1 MSNRNSTFNDL
12 QTTAQNLENLLTALW
27 GLGQYHQVPDDMLTL
42 FEKLESE
49 VSDLQL
55 SFGLI
60 THRTDFAFK
69 MGLLRGLPLDAKH
82 KQPEDF
88 IEAH

>member
-27 GLGQYHQVPDDMLTL
+27 GLGQYHNSPDEIKDLIDL
-42 FEKLESE
+42 LQSE

-55 SFGLI
+55 SLGLI
-60 THRTDFAFK
+60 SDVPDFALE

-82 KQPEDF
+82 KQPEDST
-88 IEAH
+88 ETH